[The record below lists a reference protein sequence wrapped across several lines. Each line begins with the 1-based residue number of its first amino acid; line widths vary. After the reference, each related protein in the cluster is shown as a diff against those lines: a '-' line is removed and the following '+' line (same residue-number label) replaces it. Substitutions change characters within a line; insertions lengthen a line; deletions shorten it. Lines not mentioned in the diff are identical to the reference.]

1 MAIQKQKLGDI
12 LVSADIITEEQLEEA
27 LEHQEETG
35 QKVGEAL
42 KDLGYIEGIELAAA
56 LSTQLNIPYVRL
68 SDYNLTEDLKEVI
81 PEDVARSR
89 QLIPI
94 EELEDQVVIAVA
106 DPLDIASMDEIKMMV
121 GKEVEAVIAA
131 EEDIESSLE
140 DIYGS
145 ADEISGVIDEMTEDD
160 VDLVS
165 DQSADMGEDL
175 EEQVN
180 ETPVIKLVNMILL
193 EAIKN
198 RASDIHLEPFEHK
211 FVVRIRLD
219 GVLQELNPPP
229 KELQDAVISRIKV
242 MADLDIA
249 ERRLPQDGRI
259 RLQLAGRTLDFRV
272 STLPTV
278 FGESVVL
285 RLLSQ
290 DDIDLETDA
299 LGMIPEVEE
308 QYRNIIERPNGIMLV
323 TGPTGCG
330 KTTTL
335 YAGLNHINN
344 PEDKIITMEDPVEY
358 ELPGLIQCQV
368 NQEVG
373 FTFAG
378 GLRSILR
385 QDPDICLVGEVR
397 DVETAEIAVQA
408 SLTGHLVL
416 STTHTNEA
424 AGAITRLVDMGVQPF
439 LLTSTIQ
446 AIVAQRLVRVVCD
459 ECKEEYAPDPED
471 LQALGKDP
479 REWEDHTFVRGTGC
493 DNCGDTGFRGRT
505 GIFELLEMSQGISAL
520 INEKAPANAIY
531 QKALAEGMIPMREDG
546 WRKAADGITTVEEI
560 LRVAPVESGVSID
573 VSELDIDEEIA
584 QHL

>member
-1 MAIQKQKLGDI
+1 MAIQKKKLGDI
-12 LVSADIITEEQLEEA
+12 LLSAEIISEEELEEA

-35 QKVGEAL
+35 LKLGEAL

-68 SDYNLTEDLKEVI
+68 SDYNLSEELSDVI

-89 QLIPI
+89 NLIPI
-94 EELEDQVVIAVA
+94 ENLEDQVVIAVA
-106 DPLDIASMDEIKMMV
+106 DPLDVASMDEIKMMV
-121 GKEVEAVIAA
+121 GKEVESVIAA
-131 EEDIESSLE
+131 REDIESSQE
-140 DIYGS
+140 KIYGT
-145 ADEISGVIDEMTEDD
+145 ADEISGVIDDMTEDD
-160 VDLVS
+160 VDIVS
-165 DQSADMGEDL
+165 DQSADMGEDI
-175 EEQVN
+175 EDQVN

-198 RASDIHLEPFEHK
+198 KASDIHLEPFEHK

-229 KELQDAVISRIKV
+229 KELQQAVISRIKV

-259 RLQLAGRTLDFRV
+259 SLKLAGRELDFRV

-278 FGESVVL
+278 HGESVVL

-290 DDIDLETDA
+290 EDIDLQTDA
-299 LGMIPEVEE
+299 LGMLPEVEE
-308 QYRNIIERPNGIMLV
+308 KYRQIIERPNGIMLV

-368 NQEVG
+368 NEEVG
-373 FTFAG
+373 FTFAN
-378 GLRSILR
+378 GLRAILR

-424 AGAITRLVDMGVQPF
+424 AGAVTRLVDMGVQPF

-446 AIVAQRLVRVVCD
+446 AIVAQRLVRVVCED
-459 ECKEEYAPDPED
+459 CKEEYEPDPD
-471 LQALGKDP
+471 DIQGLGKNP
-479 REWEDHTFVRGTGC
+479 REWEDHTFVHGTGC
-493 DNCGDTGFRGRT
+493 ENCGDTGFRGRT
-505 GIFELLEMSQGISAL
+505 GVFELLEMTKGISAL
-520 INEKAPANAIY
+520 VNEKAPANALH
-531 QKALAEGMIPMREDG
+531 QKAVEEGMIPMREDG
-546 WRKAADGITTVEEI
+546 WQKAVDQVTTVGEV
-560 LRVAPVESGVSID
+560 LRVAPVESGID
-573 VSELDIDEEIA
+573 VDVSDLDIDEELA